1 MTSRQH
7 WPKPDLLQQ
16 RRLELGLPL
25 QQAPVPSMLSLVLKG
40 GIGALVLVML
50 AVLTLLGLQHRQQVV
65 QSEIAA
71 LNPVER
77 RVGDAKDRLRAMTS
91 RRSTLEQ
98 QTRSIAEQLVA
109 VRSGSALLEQ
119 LRQVTPQGVR
129 LVSVDANPSKL
140 LIKGEAQGT
149 DAFERINALDL
160 NIEALPDMLLD
171 GTTVVKAVADQQGR
185 IDFSLEAKLDPAM
198 KPTPAHLRGL
208 GAEGL
213 ARRLERHTR
222 CCRDQFVV
230 DTPKAMAH
238 ARTAVGGPSP
248 DSRSG
253 AAVVL
258 VGVARCSS
266 IACWRYGTPCLTFNA
281 IFPRY
286 NVSSAAEAELQSAE
300 EKQALLCTG
309 PKVTRCR
316 PFCLFEPAG
325 CCFGVQMHT
334 NRLTHHPQRGK
345 PGETTTDQSP
355 RRKLKPQRSLTS
367 AWLSHVICCP

>member
-25 QQAPVPSMLSLVLKG
+25 EPAPVASWLSLVLKG
-40 GIGALVLVML
+40 GVGGLVLVAL
-50 AVLTLLGLQHRQQVV
+50 ALLTLLGLQHRQQVV
-65 QSEIAA
+65 QAEIDA

-77 RVGDAKDRLRAMTS
+77 RVGDAKARLRAMTS

-140 LIKGEAQGT
+140 LIKGESQGT

-160 NIEALPDMLLD
+160 NIEALPGMLLD

-185 IDFSLEAKLDPAM
+185 IAFNLEAKFDPAM

-213 ARRLERHTR
+213 ARRLE
-222 CCRDQFVV
+222 
-230 DTPKAMAH
+230 
-238 ARTAVGGPSP
+238 
-248 DSRSG
+248 
-253 AAVVL
+253 L
-258 VGVARCSS
+258 
-266 IACWRYGTPCLTFNA
+266 
-281 IFPRY
+281 
-286 NVSSAAEAELQSAE
+286 LQGE
-300 EKQALLCTG
+300 GLL
-309 PKVTRCR
+309 P
-316 PFCLFEPAG
+316 
-325 CCFGVQMHT
+325 
-334 NRLTHHPQRGK
+334 
-345 PGETTTDQSP
+345 
-355 RRKLKPQRSLTS
+355 
-367 AWLSHVICCP
+367 

>member
-25 QQAPVPSMLSLVLKG
+25 PQAPVSSLTSLVLKG
-40 GIGALVLVML
+40 GVGGLVLVAL
-50 AVLTLLGLQHRQQVV
+50 ALLTLLGLQHRQQVV
-65 QSEIAA
+65 QAEIDA

-77 RVGDAKDRLRAMTS
+77 RVGDAKARLRAMTS

-140 LIKGEAQGT
+140 LIKGESQGT

-160 NIEALPDMLLD
+160 NLEALPDMLLD
-171 GTTVVKAVADQQGR
+171 GTTVVKAEADQQGR
-185 IDFSLEAKLDPAM
+185 IAFSLEAKLDPAM

-213 ARRLERHTR
+213 ARRLE
-222 CCRDQFVV
+222 
-230 DTPKAMAH
+230 
-238 ARTAVGGPSP
+238 
-248 DSRSG
+248 
-253 AAVVL
+253 L
-258 VGVARCSS
+258 
-266 IACWRYGTPCLTFNA
+266 
-281 IFPRY
+281 
-286 NVSSAAEAELQSAE
+286 LQGE
-300 EKQALLCTG
+300 GLL
-309 PKVTRCR
+309 P
-316 PFCLFEPAG
+316 
-325 CCFGVQMHT
+325 
-334 NRLTHHPQRGK
+334 
-345 PGETTTDQSP
+345 
-355 RRKLKPQRSLTS
+355 
-367 AWLSHVICCP
+367 